1 MLPFSRTTPMI
12 RILVIHGPNLNLLG
26 LREPEVYGALS
37 LEQIN
42 QKLLQLAQEENLEL
56 RIQQSNSEGEI
67 VTFIHGALDWADAIL
82 INPAGYT
89 HTSVAIRDAIA
100 AVRLPTVEVHL
111 SNVHRREPFRH
122 HSYVSPVVVG
132 QVVGFG
138 VNSYLLGL
146 LAAKRTVEEMRR

>member
-1 MLPFSRTTPMI
+1 MV
-12 RILVIHGPNLNLLG
+12 RISVIHGPNLNLLG
-26 LREPEVYGALS
+26 LREPEVYGALT

-42 QKLLQLAQEENLEL
+42 ERLAELARKENLEL
-56 RIQQSNSEGEI
+56 RITQSNSEGAI
-67 VTFIHGALDWADAIL
+67 IDTIQAALDWADAIV
-82 INPAGYT
+82 INPGAYT

-100 AVRLPTVEVHL
+100 AVRLPTVEVHMT
-111 SNVHRREPFRH
+111 NVHRREPFRH

-138 VNSYLLGL
+138 VDSYLLGL